1 MQQRS
6 PAVTK
11 DVFEKAV
18 GFTKADEF
26 RKAGLYP
33 YFTEFSSGADS
44 GEAEVM
50 MGDRRILMFGSNN
63 YLDSPPI
70 RKSKRP
76 QKRQSICMAPGVPD
90 PGCSMEPWIFTCGSR
105 MLSRVS

>member
-26 RKAGLYP
+26 RRAGLYP

-50 MGDRRILMFGSNN
+50 MGDGASSCLARTTTSVL
-63 YLDSPPI
+63 PPT
-70 RKSKRP
+70 RKSKLP
-76 QKRQSICMAPGVPD
+76 LKKQ
-90 PGCSMEPWIFTCGSR
+90 
-105 MLSRVS
+105 

>member
-26 RKAGLYP
+26 RRAGLYP

-44 GEAEVM
+44 GEA
-50 MGDRRILMFGSNN
+50 
-63 YLDSPPI
+63 
-70 RKSKRP
+70 K
-76 QKRQSICMAPGVPD
+76 
-90 PGCSMEPWIFTCGSR
+90 
-105 MLSRVS
+105 